1 MIRAVAAAVAR
12 SFSAGASSGRV
23 VLVQQLLTHRLGGF
37 ASTAAPSARQL
48 RSCTRAASSSTTAA
62 DVAAATSSS
71 PPPPPT
77 PSFRAAI
84 DFRALKASLPAAVAN
99 VEARRAVGA
108 DPELVARL
116 YDEWRALQD
125 SLEKVR
131 AERNDNAAAM
141 KKQKGLDAQARAALV
156 DAGRALKDALA
167 DLEARA
173 AAAENLLQVEAQKL
187 PNVSHPAVPVGGEED
202 STELRVVGER
212 PAFASFEPK
221 DHLELSALLGNLVD
235 FDAGAA
241 AAGAK
246 FVYLRGAA
254 ARLELALCTW
264 ALNEACAAGF
274 EPMTTPDLVRSSV
287 LERCG
292 FQPRADNTQV
302 YSVADSPLC
311 LTGTAEVPLA
321 AVHAGQVVDEA
332 ALPIRMA
339 AFGHCFRTEAGA
351 AGQASRGL
359 YRVHQFSKVELF
371 VLSTPEQSEAIL
383 DELLA
388 FEERLFGALGLQ
400 YRVLDIATGDLG
412 APAARK
418 FDVEAWMPGMGRF
431 GEVSSA
437 SNCTDY
443 QARRLGIRYRPSSAV
458 GGGEEGKKAGK
469 EKAAATEFV
478 HTLNAT
484 AAAVPRLVV
493 AIIENFQDERGWVT
507 VPEVLR
513 PYMGGMAVI
522 KPPGE

>member
-1 MIRAVAAAVAR
+1 M
-12 SFSAGASSGRV
+12 
-23 VLVQQLLTHRLGGF
+23 
-37 ASTAAPSARQL
+37 
-48 RSCTRAASSSTTAA
+48 
-62 DVAAATSSS
+62 
-71 PPPPPT
+71 
-77 PSFRAAI
+77 
-84 DFRALKASLPAAVAN
+84 
-99 VEARRAVGA
+99 
-108 DPELVARL
+108 
-116 YDEWRALQD
+116 
-125 SLEKVR
+125 
-131 AERNDNAAAM
+131 
-141 KKQKGLDAQARAALV
+141 
-156 DAGRALKDALA
+156 
-167 DLEARA
+167 
-173 AAAENLLQVEAQKL
+173 
-187 PNVSHPAVPVGGEED
+187 PVGGEED
-202 STELRVVGER
+202 SAELRVVGSR
-212 PAFASFEPK
+212 PAFASSSSSPFEPR
-221 DHLELSALLGNLVD
+221 DHLALSSLLGNLID

-241 AAGAK
+241 AAGSK

-274 EPMTTPDLVRSSV
+274 EPMTTPDLVKSSM
-287 LERCG
+287 LEKCG
-292 FQPRADNTQV
+292 FQPRASNTQV
-302 YSVADSPLC
+302 YSVEGGGGSSPSLC

-321 AVHAGQVVDEA
+321 AVHADSVVEEA

-351 AGQASRGL
+351 AGAASKGL

-371 VLSTPEQSEAIL
+371 VLATPEQSEAIL

-388 FEERLFGALGLQ
+388 FEERLFGLLGLH

-443 QARRLGIRYRPSSAV
+443 QARRLGIRYRPSISSSHAGGE
-458 GGGEEGKKAGK
+458 GGGKAAGGK
-469 EKAAATEFV
+469 EKAPATEFV

-493 AIIENFQDERGWVT
+493 AILENFQDERGWVT

-513 PYMGGMAVI
+513 PYMGGLAVI
-522 KPPGE
+522 KPPGEK

>member
-1 MIRAVAAAVAR
+1 MMD
-12 SFSAGASSGRV
+12 GKKKTGKKKNGPPK
-23 VLVQQLLTHRLGGF
+23 QQQQQQRDL
-37 ASTAAPSARQL
+37 
-48 RSCTRAASSSTTAA
+48 
-62 DVAAATSSS
+62 
-71 PPPPPT
+71 
-77 PSFRAAI
+77 
-84 DFRALKASLPAAVAN
+84 
-99 VEARRAVGA
+99 
-108 DPELVARL
+108 DP
-116 YDEWRALQD
+116 
-125 SLEKVR
+125 
-131 AERNDNAAAM
+131 
-141 KKQKGLDAQARAALV
+141 QARAALV
-156 DAGRALKDALA
+156 DAGRALKDRAS
-167 DLEARA
+167 DLEAAA
-173 AAAENLLQVEAQKL
+173 AAAEALLQVEAQKL

-202 STELRVVGER
+202 SAELRVVGSR
-212 PAFASFEPK
+212 PSFASFEPR
-221 DHLELSALLGNLVD
+221 DHLALSALLGNLVD

-274 EPMTTPDLVRSSV
+274 EPMTTPDLVKSSV
-287 LERCG
+287 LEKCG
-292 FQPRADNTQV
+292 FQPRATNTQV
-302 YSVADSPLC
+302 YSVEDSPLC

-321 AVHAGQVVDEA
+321 AVHAGAVVDEA

-351 AGQASRGL
+351 AGSASKGL

-388 FEERLFGALGLQ
+388 FEERLFGLLGLH

-443 QARRLGIRYRPSSAV
+443 QARRLGIRYRPSNAGGG
-458 GGGEEGKKAGK
+458 GGGEGGGGEKGKGKAGK
-469 EKAAATEFV
+469 DKAAATEFV

-493 AIIENFQDERGWVT
+493 AILENFQDERGWVT

-522 KPPGE
+522 KPPGEK